1 MRKDVF
7 EAKIRPI
14 LTYVGA
20 IGAVITSVAY
30 IILMVVLIRGFEYH
44 QTTQTLLFALINAAV
59 GLIIAN
65 FLKYQGIAFAKELP
79 ENEELCK
86 EYYSLHT
93 KDKKNHSLNFFWI
106 TSIVKDILVKGLTIA
121 ISTAGLIYIV
131 IVGSNDWTML
141 GIALVNLLLFI
152 CFGLL
157 ALNKSYD
164 YFNNIYVNY
173 MKDRI
178 NEAKNNTSVEMA
190 KKKPNKQRDDSVHSD
205 RGNDILDSSM
215 DTFTASPYSVTMVVD
230 SS

>member
-1 MRKDVF
+1 MRKDIF

-14 LTYVGA
+14 LTYIGA

-30 IILMVVLIRGFEYH
+30 IILMVVLIRGFEHH

-65 FLKYQGIAFAKELP
+65 FLKYQGISFAKELP
-79 ENEELCK
+79 ENLDLIK

-106 TSIVKDILVKGLTIA
+106 TSIIKDILMKGLSIA

-164 YFNNIYVNY
+164 YFNNVYVNY

-178 NEAKNNTSVEMA
+178 DEAKNKTSVEMG
-190 KKKPNKQRDDSVHSD
+190 KKKPDKQIDDSVHSD

-215 DTFTASPYSVTMVVD
+215 DTFPISPHSVTMVVD